1 MILSIQRRKEALH
14 VGDLG
19 KVIDD
24 DIRIMRMSGQEVLM
38 IALRGIKAGVL
49 FNTGDYGLAK
59 RMRGR
64 QLRDISPGHV
74 SLRGAG
80 RENRRAVLSSG
91 IRPLPL
97 QLGGVVDRKS
107 TRLNSSH

>member
-74 SLRGAG
+74 SLR
-80 RENRRAVLSSG
+80 RSEEHTSELQSLMRSSYAVICL
-91 IRPLPL
+91 
-97 QLGGVVDRKS
+97 KKK
-107 TRLNSSH
+107 NKNK